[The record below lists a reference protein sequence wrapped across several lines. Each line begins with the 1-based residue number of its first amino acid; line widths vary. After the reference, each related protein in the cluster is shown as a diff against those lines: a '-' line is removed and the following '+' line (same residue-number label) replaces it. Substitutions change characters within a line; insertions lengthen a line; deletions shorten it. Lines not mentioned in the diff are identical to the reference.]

1 MTSADFNL
9 EPSLPLGE
17 IPQRVIDELRTA
29 KRIANDY
36 SKAFGDA
43 CKAQAE
49 KHGLQ
54 PSALRRFVCA
64 LEADT
69 LADLEK
75 EAADVEKLIGA
86 ES

>member
-1 MTSADFNL
+1 MSDEFQL
-9 EPSLPLGE
+9 EPPIPPGE
-17 IPQRVIDELRTA
+17 ISQRVIEELRQA

-49 KHGLQ
+49 KHGIA

-69 LADLEK
+69 LGDLEK
-75 EAADVEKLIGA
+75 EAADVERLIGA